1 MGSAELGAVISV
13 VFTLVGVCGSF
24 AAVLVGFAVMAFVL
38 SRVVKGLSAANAR
51 PATARSAPAT
61 VVSVADTGVT
71 LNDNPQVRVTVQ
83 LHPEGAAAYQA
94 SFSMFVSRVQTAQF
108 QPGSLLDVW
117 YDAANP
123 QKIGLVRAL
132 GSVEAYAPDGGVK
145 PDVLEVVRAM
155 ITSQALTE
163 ALASAPEQPATVV
176 ACRELGLYC
185 GGRNPFVELLV
196 EVRPVDGSPFA
207 ATATGVVAQ
216 LSVGKYA
223 AGNQVFVRVDPA
235 NRERVALSRSA

>member
-1 MGSAELGAVISV
+1 MSAEVGAIVSV
-13 VFTLVGVCGSF
+13 VMTLVGVCGSF
-24 AAVLVGFAVMAFVL
+24 AVMLVGFGVTAFVI
-38 SRVVKGLSAANAR
+38 SRVVKGLSASNAR
-51 PATARSAPAT
+51 PATARTAPAT

-94 SFSMFVSRVQTAQF
+94 AFSTFVSRVQTAQF

-123 QKIGLVRAL
+123 QKIGLVRVL
-132 GSVEAYAPDGGVK
+132 GSVEAYAPEGGVK
-145 PDVLEVVRAM
+145 PDVLEAVRGM
-155 ITSQALTE
+155 ISSQALTE

-196 EVRPVDGSPFA
+196 EVHPTDGAPFA

-235 NRERVALSRSA
+235 NRERVSLSRSA